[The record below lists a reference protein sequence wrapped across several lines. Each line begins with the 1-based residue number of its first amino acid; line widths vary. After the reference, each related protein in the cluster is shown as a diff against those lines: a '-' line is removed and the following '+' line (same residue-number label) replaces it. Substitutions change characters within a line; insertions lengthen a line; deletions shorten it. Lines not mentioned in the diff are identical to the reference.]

1 MDSLC
6 TSMMVASVYGIWALS
21 VREGRRS
28 QPMTLSISSWTFS
41 MQKEEQSTDKPGRPE
56 SALLGE
62 LCPAKGLVVNDD
74 LIQDWEGQEATGGGV
89 LQNRVGER
97 NSILDSEAPS
107 TKLSRDYVTL

>member
-1 MDSLC
+1 MDNRC

-41 MQKEEQSTDKPGRPE
+41 MQKEKEQSTDKPGRPE

-62 LCPAKGLVVNDD
+62 LYPARESVAKDD
-74 LIQDWEGQEATGGGV
+74 LIQDW
-89 LQNRVGER
+89 
-97 NSILDSEAPS
+97 
-107 TKLSRDYVTL
+107 